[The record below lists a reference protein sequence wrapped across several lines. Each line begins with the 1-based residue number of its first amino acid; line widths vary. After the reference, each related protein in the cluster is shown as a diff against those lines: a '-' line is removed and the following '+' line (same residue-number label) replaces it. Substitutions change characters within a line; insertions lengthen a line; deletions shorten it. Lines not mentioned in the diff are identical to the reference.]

1 MTTMKAI
8 GIGLGSI
15 FQTTDAQDV
24 CVSDTVIWNGGSTSE
39 VVNIA
44 PKGKKSLL
52 ITTRPIH
59 DKYESSRDMDT
70 EHDRTIR
77 KTSWMI
83 VLENQTEEVQKMMQ
97 VMWEIE
103 KKLDEHSATKIDEI
117 TEGGTKPLFRSTRF
131 RHKTT
136 GEIVTVIPIMQM
148 NEYEELDD

>member
-1 MTTMKAI
+1 MTTTKTL
-8 GIGLGSI
+8 GLGLGSI

-24 CVSDTVIWNGGSTSE
+24 CVGDTVIWNEGYTSE

-52 ITTRPIH
+52 ITTRAIR
-59 DKYESSRDMDT
+59 DLSRKASET

-77 KTSWMI
+77 KSSWMI
-83 VLENQTEEVQKMMQ
+83 VLGNQTEETQKMMR
-97 VMWEIE
+97 VMWEIQD
-103 KKLDEHSATKIDEI
+103 KLDEHVEAKIDEI

-136 GEIVTVIPIMQM
+136 GEIATVIPIMQM
-148 NEYEELDD
+148 NEYEKLDD